1 MSRDVLI
8 SILDSGEIERYAIYS
23 RYLNVSDPIT
33 VKVQNFCL
41 CIVKSAYKLNLSLN
55 SAKEVDRQ
63 SVSKHTRKSTS
74 LTILTRFRQ
83 LFLEC

>member
-23 RYLNVSDPIT
+23 NVSDPIT
-33 VKVQNFCL
+33 VIVQNFCL
-41 CIVKSAYKLNLSLN
+41 FIVKPAYKTKF
-55 SAKEVDRQ
+55 SAKEVDRK
-63 SVSKHTRKSTS
+63 SVSKHIRKSTS
-74 LTILTRFRQ
+74 LTLLTRFRQ